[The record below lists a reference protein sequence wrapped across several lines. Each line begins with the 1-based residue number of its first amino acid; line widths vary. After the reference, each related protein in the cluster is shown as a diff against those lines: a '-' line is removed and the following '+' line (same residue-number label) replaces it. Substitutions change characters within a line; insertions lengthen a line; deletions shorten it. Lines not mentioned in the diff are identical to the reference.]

1 MNRILFFTLIILVS
15 FSSYSQSNMKGIILD
30 SYTNK
35 SVESVFIENIS
46 KHKSCETNQLGEF
59 LILAAKGDTLV
70 FSSMGYQWKK
80 YVIEDISFQKFFIDQ
95 QVYELQKIV
104 MHAPISYEG
113 LTYKIMTMKPSE
125 DTLHLTMQYDKY
137 VPIRNYQPGQIG
149 YTIDGPITSIY
160 NAYNRHA
167 QNAQKAMELLENKH
181 YIVLANNKLNKDIV
195 LEVTKIPQEYFNEF
209 MAFCSFTDEYLALAT
224 EFQIVNM
231 LSFKYEQ
238 FLLRYPQ
245 IQKL

>member
-1 MNRILFFTLIILVS
+1 MNRISLFILLILLSI
-15 FSSYSQSNMKGIILD
+15 SSYSQSYMKGKVID

-35 SVESVFIENIS
+35 TVENVYVENITNITT
-46 KHKSCETNQLGEF
+46 CETNELGEF
-59 LILAAKGDTLV
+59 SIQASKGDTLV

-80 YVIEDISFQKFFIDQ
+80 YVIEDITFQIFFVDQ

-104 MHAPISYEG
+104 MHAPVSYEG
-113 LTYKIMTMKPSE
+113 LTYKIMTMKPYE

-137 VPIRNYQPGQIG
+137 VPIRTYQPGQIG
-149 YTIDGPITSIY
+149 YAIDGPITNIY
-160 NAYNRHA
+160 NAYNKHA

-181 YIVLANNKLNKDIV
+181 YIVLANKKLNKEIV